1 MEKKVVRNIRFMTNE
16 YTDSQEILEKARR
29 TINKNE
35 LNFKVVDDD
44 SADIVVPIGGDGA
57 FLKAFRKTNFNSD
70 LVYVG
75 INTGTIGFLQSADEN
90 MLEKTLEVIS
100 KGLEKYRLLPLLDIT
115 FKFEDHCE
123 VHKAINE
130 IEVGGCYGKVF
141 DFSQLVNGCYLHEA
155 RASGIIIS
163 SSTGSTAVNKSYGGP
178 ILMADGF
185 VVSTIRGIAN
195 SPTKK
200 PYVAQPIVAKSTKI
214 VFPDINK
221 EREKNPSFN
230 RFRNPVYF
238 AIDGLVLDNID
249 QNNLLSIEVSVSNEK
264 LRTVNFSG
272 LSRIEVL
279 RDKLL

>member
-100 KGLEKYRLLPLLDIT
+100 K
-115 FKFEDHCE
+115 
-123 VHKAINE
+123 
-130 IEVGGCYGKVF
+130 
-141 DFSQLVNGCYLHEA
+141 
-155 RASGIIIS
+155 
-163 SSTGSTAVNKSYGGP
+163 
-178 ILMADGF
+178 
-185 VVSTIRGIAN
+185 
-195 SPTKK
+195 
-200 PYVAQPIVAKSTKI
+200 
-214 VFPDINK
+214 
-221 EREKNPSFN
+221 
-230 RFRNPVYF
+230 
-238 AIDGLVLDNID
+238 VL
-249 QNNLLSIEVSVSNEK
+249 
-264 LRTVNFSG
+264 
-272 LSRIEVL
+272 
-279 RDKLL
+279 